1 MGVYTLCSE
10 HPVWLALIG
19 FLFSLPC
26 FWFTVAKPKY
36 VQASRFVLLTYNLTC
51 LYWYAGFNNFLGSGA
66 LTFMLA
72 ITRATDIR
80 LSLTSAYTVQWQL
93 PEVCYGPVRS
103 HASGG
108 PRRRVVSFRMRWE
121 SE

>member
-26 FWFTVAKPKY
+26 FWFTVAKPKF

-51 LYWYAGFNNFLGSGA
+51 LYWYVYS
-66 LTFMLA
+66 
-72 ITRATDIR
+72 
-80 LSLTSAYTVQWQL
+80 
-93 PEVCYGPVRS
+93 EVK
-103 HASGG
+103 HLQIAN
-108 PRRRVVSFRMRWE
+108 
-121 SE
+121 